1 MTTNLRCKE
10 GDLAVITQEE
20 IGCEAN
26 IGRLVYVIRR
36 AEPYSDFDPMDE
48 WWIESASV
56 SPLVFLRI
64 GSIPRQIGCDSNPVK
79 HSDRWLRP
87 IRDPGDLA
95 IDEMSRKCL
104 SSRSLACEN
113 RELDVANY
121 LLGFRCSVRRAAV
134 SITNA

>member
-48 WWIESASV
+48 WWIESASD
-56 SPLVFLRI
+56 SPLFFLMI
-64 GSIPRQIGCDSNPVK
+64 DKSPRKIGCDSNPVK

-87 IRDPGDLA
+87 IRDPGECA
-95 IDEMSRKCL
+95 VDEMLRKL
-104 SSRSLACEN
+104 SSPTSK
-113 RELDVANY
+113 
-121 LLGFRCSVRRAAV
+121 RCNCIVLNVQES
-134 SITNA
+134 

>member
-36 AEPYSDFDPMDE
+36 AEPYSDFDPMDD
-48 WWIESASV
+48 WWIESASA

-87 IRDPGDLA
+87 VRDPGDLA
-95 IDEMSRKCL
+95 VDEML
-104 SSRSLACEN
+104 SNLPETVPQQVRADSERQKVESII
-113 RELDVANY
+113 
-121 LLGFRCSVRRAAV
+121 CSTSGVR
-134 SITNA
+134 

>member
-48 WWIESASV
+48 WWIESATD
-56 SPLVFLRI
+56 SPLIFLKI
-64 GSIPRQIGCDSNPVK
+64 GELPQQFGCDSNPVK

-87 IRDPGDLA
+87 IRDPGECA
-95 IDEMSRKCL
+95 VDEMVKKCTKPTSERHNCIVL
-104 SSRSLACEN
+104 N
-113 RELDVANY
+113 VRE
-121 LLGFRCSVRRAAV
+121 C
-134 SITNA
+134 

>member
-36 AEPYSDFDPMDE
+36 AEPCSDFDPMDE
-48 WWIESASV
+48 WWMIDK
-56 SPLVFLRI
+56 SPRK
-64 GSIPRQIGCDSNPVK
+64 IGCDSNPVK

-87 IRDPGDLA
+87 IRYPGECA
-95 IDEMSRKCL
+95 VDEMLRKL
-104 SSRSLACEN
+104 PSPTSE
-113 RELDVANY
+113 
-121 LLGFRCSVRRAAV
+121 RRNCIV
-134 SITNA
+134 LNVQES

>member
-26 IGRLVYVIRR
+26 IGRFVYVIRR

-48 WWIESASV
+48 WWIESASD
-56 SPLVFLRI
+56 SPLVFLKI
-64 GSIPRQIGCDSNPVK
+64 GETPRQIGCDSNPVR

-87 IRDPGDLA
+87 IRDPGDYA
-95 IDEMSRKCL
+95 VDEVLRKL
-104 SSRSLACEN
+104 LLKTSSQRRN
-113 RELDVANY
+113 
-121 LLGFRCSVRRAAV
+121 CSVLKLQD
-134 SITNA
+134 S

>member
-1 MTTNLRCKE
+1 MTTNLRCKA

-36 AEPYSDFDPMDE
+36 AESYSDFDPMDD
-48 WWIESASV
+48 WWIESASA

-64 GSIPRQIGCDSNPVK
+64 GSIPRQIDCDSNPVK

-95 IDEMSRKCL
+95 IDETL
-104 SSRSLACEN
+104 SNLPEKVPQPVRAEA
-113 RELDVANY
+113 ELQKGASIFY
-121 LLGFRCSVRRAAV
+121 SISGVR
-134 SITNA
+134 